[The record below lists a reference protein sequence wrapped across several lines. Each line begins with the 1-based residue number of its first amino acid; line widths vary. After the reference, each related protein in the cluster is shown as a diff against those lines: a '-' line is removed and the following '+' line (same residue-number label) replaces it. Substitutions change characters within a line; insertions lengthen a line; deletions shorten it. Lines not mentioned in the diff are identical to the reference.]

1 MSESVRAA
9 CVQMTS
15 GTTIAGNIEQANGLI
30 RQAHAAGAQI
40 VGLPEVSNLCQRRRR
55 PALEAAQYEE
65 SEPAL
70 KAWREL
76 ADELGIWLLAGSMVV
91 KVAED
96 KLVNRAYMIAPDGSV
111 AARYDKIHMF
121 DVDLPNGESYRES
134 DLFTPGDRAVT
145 VDCPWGGVG
154 ITICY
159 DVRFPQLYR
168 ALAKAGAG
176 MIWTSAAFTRTSGK
190 AHWHVLQRAR
200 AIETGAWILAPAQC
214 GDHEDGRSTYGHAVI
229 VSPWGEVVA
238 DAGEEP
244 GVIVADID
252 LGRVDEAR
260 QSIPTLR
267 HDRDFVLPG
276 SREALRA
283 TGE

>member
-1 MSESVRAA
+1 MTETVRAA

-15 GTTIAGNIEQANGLI
+15 GVEIAANIEQSTALM
-30 RQAHAAGAQI
+30 RAAHTDGARI
-40 VGLPEVSNLCQRRRR
+40 IGIPEVANLCQKSRRR
-55 PALEAAQYEE
+55 ALETAQFEE
-65 SEPAL
+65 NEHAL

-76 ADELGIWLLAGSMVV
+76 ADELDIWLLAGSLVI

-96 KLVNRAYMIAPDGSV
+96 KLVNRAYMIAPDGAI
-111 AARYDKIHMF
+111 AAKYDKIHMF
-121 DVDLPNGESYRES
+121 DVDLPNGERYRES
-134 DLFTPGDRAVT
+134 DLFEPGDKAVL
-145 VDCPWGGVG
+145 VDSPWGGIG

-168 ALAKAGAG
+168 ALAKAGAD

-190 AHWHVLQRAR
+190 AHWHVMQRAR

-214 GDHEDGRSTYGHAVI
+214 GDHEDGRSTYGHSLI

-244 GVIVADID
+244 GYIVADLD
-252 LGRVDEAR
+252 LGRVTEAR

-267 HDRDFVLPG
+267 HDRDFAMPVQLG
-276 SREALRA
+276 LRA

>member
-1 MSESVRAA
+1 MSDTVRAA

-15 GTTIAGNIEQANGLI
+15 GVTIEGNIEQSTALI
-30 RQAHAAGAQI
+30 RAAHADGAQI
-40 VGLPEVSNLCQRRRR
+40 VGMPEVANLCQKSRRR
-55 PALEAAQYEE
+55 ALETAQYEE

-76 ADELGIWLLAGSMVV
+76 ADELDIWLLAGSMVI

-96 KLVNRAYMIAPDGSV
+96 KLVNRAYMISPDGAI
-111 AARYDKIHMF
+111 AAKYDKIHMF
-121 DVDLPNGESYRES
+121 DVDLPNGERYRES
-134 DLFTPGDRAVT
+134 DLFQPGDKAVL
-145 VDCPWGGVG
+145 VDSPWGGIG

-159 DVRFPQLYR
+159 DIRFPHLYR
-168 ALAKAGAG
+168 ALAKAGAN

-190 AHWHVLQRAR
+190 AHWHVMQRAR
-200 AIETGAWILAPAQC
+200 AIETGCWILAPAQC

-244 GVIVADID
+244 GYIVADLD
-252 LGRVDEAR
+252 LTRVAEAR

-267 HDRDFVLPG
+267 HDRDFAMPVQLG
-276 SREALRA
+276 LRA

>member
-1 MSESVRAA
+1 MSDTVRAA

-15 GTTIAGNIEQANGLI
+15 GVEIADNIEQSTALI
-30 RQAHAAGAQI
+30 RAAHADGAQI
-40 VGLPEVSNLCQRRRR
+40 VGMPEVANLCQKSRRR
-55 PALEAAQYEE
+55 ALEAAQYEE
-65 SEPAL
+65 NEPAL

-76 ADELGIWLLAGSMVV
+76 ADALDIWLLAGSMVV
-91 KVAED
+91 KIAED
-96 KLVNRAYMIAPDGSV
+96 KLVNRAYMIAPDGAI
-111 AARYDKIHMF
+111 AAKYDKIHMF

-134 DLFTPGDRAVT
+134 DLFEPGDKAVL
-145 VDCPWGGVG
+145 VDSPWGGIG

-168 ALAKAGAG
+168 TLAKAGAN

-190 AHWHVLQRAR
+190 AHWHVMQRAR

-244 GVIVADID
+244 GYIVADLD
-252 LGRVDEAR
+252 FARVAEAR

-267 HDRDFVLPG
+267 HDRDFALPAQLG
-276 SREALRA
+276 LRA

>member
-1 MSESVRAA
+1 MTDTVRAA

-15 GTTIAGNIEQANGLI
+15 GVEIAGNIEQSSALI
-30 RQAHAAGAQI
+30 RAAHADGARI
-40 VGLPEVSNLCQRRRR
+40 IGIPEVANLCQMSRRRS
-55 PALEAAQYEE
+55 LEAAQFEE
-65 SEPAL
+65 NEPAL

-76 ADELGIWLLAGSMVV
+76 AAELDIWLLAGSMVI
-91 KVAED
+91 KVAD
-96 KLVNRAYMIAPDGSV
+96 DRLVNRAYMIAPDGAI
-111 AARYDKIHMF
+111 AAKYDKIHMF

-134 DLFTPGDRAVT
+134 DLFEPGDKAVLI
-145 VDCPWGGVG
+145 DSPWGGIGV
-154 ITICY
+154 TICY

-168 ALAKAGAG
+168 ALAKAGAN

-190 AHWHVLQRAR
+190 AHWHIMQRAR

-214 GDHEDGRSTYGHAVI
+214 GDHEDGRSTYGHALI
-229 VSPWGEVVA
+229 VSPWGKVVA

-244 GVIVADID
+244 GYIIADLD
-252 LGRVDEAR
+252 LGRVAEAR

-267 HDRDFVLPG
+267 HDRDFAMPAQLG
-276 SREALRA
+276 LRA

>member
-1 MSESVRAA
+1 MTDTVRAA

-15 GTTIAGNIEQANGLI
+15 GIEIAGNIEQSTALI
-30 RQAHAAGAQI
+30 RAAHADGAQI
-40 VGLPEVSNLCQRRRR
+40 VGLPEVANLCQRRRKL
-55 PALEAAQYEE
+55 ALEAAQYEE
-65 SEPAL
+65 NEPAL

-76 ADELGIWLLAGSMVV
+76 AHELDIWLLAGSMVV

-111 AARYDKIHMF
+111 AAKYDKIHMF
-121 DVDLPNGESYRES
+121 DVDLPNGERYRES
-134 DLFTPGDRAVT
+134 DLFEPGDRAVL
-145 VDCPWGGVG
+145 VDSPWGGIG

-159 DVRFPQLYR
+159 DVRFPHLYR
-168 ALAKAGAG
+168 ALAKAGAN

-190 AHWHVLQRAR
+190 AHWHVMQRAR
-200 AIETGAWILAPAQC
+200 AIETGCWILAPAQC

-244 GVIVADID
+244 GYIVADLD
-252 LGRVDEAR
+252 LGRVAEAR
-260 QSIPTLR
+260 RSIPTLR
-267 HDRDFVLPG
+267 HDRDFAPPAPAAA
-276 SREALRA
+276 SAAAE
-283 TGE
+283 

>member
-1 MSESVRAA
+1 MSDTVRAA

-15 GTTIAGNIEQANGLI
+15 GVEIAGNIEQSTGLI
-30 RQAHAAGAQI
+30 RAAHADGAQI
-40 VGLPEVSNLCQRRRR
+40 VGMPEVANLCQKSRRR
-55 PALEAAQYEE
+55 ALEAAQYEE
-65 SEPAL
+65 NEPAL

-76 ADELGIWLLAGSMVV
+76 ADELDIWLLAGSMVV
-91 KVAED
+91 KIAEN
-96 KLVNRAYMIAPDGSV
+96 KLVNRAYMIAPDGAI
-111 AARYDKIHMF
+111 AAKYDKIHMF

-134 DLFTPGDRAVT
+134 DLFEPGDKAAL
-145 VDCPWGGVG
+145 VDSPWGGIG

-168 ALAKAGAG
+168 TLAKAGAN

-190 AHWHVLQRAR
+190 AHWHVMQRAR

-244 GVIVADID
+244 GYIVADLD
-252 LGRVDEAR
+252 LARVAEAR

-267 HDRDFVLPG
+267 HDRDFAMPAQLG
-276 SREALRA
+276 LRA

>member
-1 MSESVRAA
+1 MNDKVRAA

-15 GTTIAGNIEQANGLI
+15 GVTIEGNIKQSEALI
-30 RQAHAAGAQI
+30 RAAHADGAQI
-40 VGLPEVSNLCQRRRR
+40 VGMPEVANLCQKSRRL
-55 PALEAAQYEE
+55 ALETAQYEE
-65 SEPAL
+65 NEPAL

-76 ADELGIWLLAGSMVV
+76 ADELDIWLLAGSMVV

-96 KLVNRAYMIAPDGSV
+96 KLVNRAYMIAPDGSI
-111 AARYDKIHMF
+111 AATYDKIHMF
-121 DVDLPNGESYRES
+121 DVDLPNGERYRES
-134 DLFTPGDRAVT
+134 DLFTPGDKAVL
-145 VDCPWGGVG
+145 VDSPWGGIG

-159 DVRFPQLYR
+159 DVRFPHLYR
-168 ALAKAGAG
+168 ALAKAGAN

-190 AHWHVLQRAR
+190 AHWHVMQRAR
-200 AIETGAWILAPAQC
+200 AIETGCWILAPAQC

-244 GVIVADID
+244 GYIVADLD
-252 LGRVDEAR
+252 LNRVAQAR

-267 HDRDFVLPG
+267 HDRDFAMPVPAA
-276 SREALRA
+276 SRAAAE
-283 TGE
+283 

>member
-1 MSESVRAA
+1 MSDTVRAA

-15 GTTIAGNIEQANGLI
+15 GVEIAGNIEQSTALI
-30 RQAHAAGAQI
+30 RAAHADGAQI
-40 VGLPEVSNLCQRRRR
+40 VGMPEVANLCQKSRRR
-55 PALEAAQYEE
+55 ALETARYEE
-65 SEPAL
+65 NEPAL

-76 ADELGIWLLAGSMVV
+76 ADELDIWLLAGSMVV
-91 KVAED
+91 KIAED
-96 KLVNRAYMIAPDGSV
+96 KLVNRAYMIAPDGAI
-111 AARYDKIHMF
+111 AAKYDKIHMF
-121 DVDLPNGESYRES
+121 DVDLPNGERYRES
-134 DLFTPGDRAVT
+134 DLFEPGDKAVL
-145 VDCPWGGVG
+145 VDSPWGGIG

-168 ALAKAGAG
+168 ALAKAGAN

-190 AHWHVLQRAR
+190 AHWHVMQRAR
-200 AIETGAWILAPAQC
+200 AIETGSWILAPAQC

-244 GVIVADID
+244 GYIVADLD
-252 LGRVDEAR
+252 LARVAEAR
-260 QSIPTLR
+260 QSIPTLS
-267 HDRDFVLPG
+267 HDRDFAMPAQLG
-276 SREALRA
+276 LRA